1 MSFPWPLVLSL
12 FTLYLSPIWLAEA
25 LNPKPYTAL
34 ATRHTDSTQ
43 WDRCNRCM
51 PLTCVVQVFAALH
64 AFLTLF
70 AAAKGVPAAA
80 AEDLFIRLQREV
92 LPS

>member
-1 MSFPWPLVLSL
+1 
-12 FTLYLSPIWLAEA
+12 
-25 LNPKPYTAL
+25 
-34 ATRHTDSTQ
+34 
-43 WDRCNRCM
+43 M